1 MRRYSYLRNE
11 NDDKVSVRL
20 LTWQWLHKATK
31 ASVVGLDSSW
41 VLLRR
46 SMYIYLSR
54 ERNKVFFKPCNKE
67 SRNLLPV
74 YYIVSL

>member
-46 SMYIYLSR
+46 TMCIYLSIKG
-54 ERNKVFFKPCNKE
+54 EE
-67 SRNLLPV
+67 
-74 YYIVSL
+74 